1 MTGVARRAHWLGFM
15 NATHGTPATPSTE
28 KRNDR
33 PTVIDGLRRQDARV
47 RLERV
52 LACDAMRR
60 PNLSAHC
67 VSCGA
72 MSCDWRRLIGIGA
85 KVVASTP
92 STGQMVLRH
101 PGACSRCGASDLVVA
116 AGGAAQAA

>member
-1 MTGVARRAHWLGFM
+1 MRLARHTHWLGFM
-15 NATHGTPATPSTE
+15 NATPGTPATPSTE
-28 KRNDR
+28 KRTDR
-33 PTVIDGLRRQDARV
+33 PTIIDGLRRQDARV
-47 RLERV
+47 RRERV
-52 LACDAMRR
+52 LACDASRR

-85 KVVASTP
+85 KVVVSTP

-101 PGACSRCGASDLVVA
+101 PDACSRCGASDLVVA
-116 AGGAAQAA
+116 AGAAQAA